1 MAKKPYDFKK
11 LSDVKCGNPDCRKT
25 LKKNVV
31 ERKPQGSFI
40 LCWECWIKNTRHM
53 SLSAYK
59 KYRAARTK
67 ALREGEPKTAL
78 RIVVD
83 GIVNQHGA

>member
-1 MAKKPYDFKK
+1 MA
-11 LSDVKCGNPDCRKT
+11 
-25 LKKNVV
+25 
-31 ERKPQGSFI
+31 
-40 LCWECWIKNTRHM
+40 
-53 SLSAYK
+53 AYK